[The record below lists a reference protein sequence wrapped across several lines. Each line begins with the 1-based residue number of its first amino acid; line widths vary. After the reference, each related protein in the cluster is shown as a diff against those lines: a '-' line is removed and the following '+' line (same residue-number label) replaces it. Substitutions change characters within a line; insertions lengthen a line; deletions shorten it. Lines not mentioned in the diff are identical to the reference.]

1 MYRFSVHMALVLY
14 KEHVYKKN
22 LMRKNFYSSVY
33 LIGYKSKNCSGFSFY
48 LTSNGMID
56 TSTDT

>member
-1 MYRFSVHMALVLY
+1 MALVLY

-33 LIGYKSKNCSGFSFY
+33 LIGHKLKDCSGFLS
-48 LTSNGMID
+48 I
-56 TSTDT
+56 